1 MPISNTKY
9 DRFIL
14 QTLFDFKKKFKNDF
28 YFTFSLLQRK
38 LKESHQNFDKHVV
51 DFCAKT
57 ADGLSKE
64 MKRVAQNIGTAQSSV
79 QVLFNSI
86 LRSQFDINFI

>member
-1 MPISNTKY
+1 M
-9 DRFIL
+9 
-14 QTLFDFKKKFKNDF
+14 
-28 YFTFSLLQRK
+28 LQRK
-38 LKESHQNFDKHVV
+38 LKESHQNFDRHVV

-86 LRSQFDINFI
+86 LHSQFDVLNFIIKNFIRLGCSLQYSFGS